1 MSKSI
6 REERRQRDKS
16 RRETTKAILRNYKEN
31 LDYIES
37 LKAEISKKRDR
48 IDGVKS
54 GLGNTYPSK
63 GGGSSQEDT
72 IVKVLDDIQRL
83 EEEMYS
89 IKLETRPIR
98 RAIKSIKDPQHKA
111 IIMRVWVDNS
121 DSMRSL
127 ATQYGVSHTAIWKK
141 SDVALLSLYKALVW
155 ISKG

>member
-37 LKAEISKKRDR
+37 LKAEIRKKRDR

-83 EEEMYS
+83 EEEIYS

-98 RAIKSIKDPQHKA
+98 RAIKSIEDPQHKA
-111 IIMRVWVDNS
+111 IIMRVWVDNT
-121 DSMRSL
+121 DSIRSL
-127 ATQYGVSHTAIWKK
+127 AKQYGTSKDMIWRK
-141 SDVALLSLYKALVW
+141 SDVALLNLYKKM
-155 ISKG
+155 ISL

>member
-37 LKAEISKKRDR
+37 LKAEISNKRDR

-89 IKLETRPIR
+89 IKLEIRPVR
-98 RAIKSIKDPQHKA
+98 RAIKSIEDPQHKA
-111 IIMRVWVDNS
+111 IIMRVWVNNS

-127 ATQYGVSHTAIWKK
+127 ATRYGVSKDMIWRK
-141 SDVALLSLYKALVW
+141 SDVALLNLYAKIISL
-155 ISKG
+155 